1 MKKTVLT
8 VLCLFAVLTLSAAKT
23 QVILLAN
30 GKDASITAS
39 AQNKSVEL
47 YSKILK
53 DKKTKTRTSS
63 FVYFFATN
71 KSDKT
76 LKKIDFKFD
85 AGKCDLTLHIGHPK
99 TDKLM
104 WYSIKINDKEYIK
117 DTKKGELIGIRKI
130 PIEKVTEKKTFTFSA
145 SFRAPTRNDLK
156 AVKNKAGKK
165 SK

>member
-8 VLCLFAVLTLSAAKT
+8 ALCLLAVLTLSAAKT

-30 GKDASITAS
+30 GKDANITAT

-47 YSKILK
+47 YSRAGK
-53 DKKTKTRTSS
+53 DRKTQSKTFSL
-63 FVYFFATN
+63 VYFFATN
-71 KSDKT
+71 KSDKN

-85 AGKCDLTLHIGHPK
+85 AEKCDLVLHIGHPK
-99 TDKLM
+99 TDKVM

-117 DTKKGELIGIRKI
+117 DTKKGELIGTKKI

-145 SFRAPTRNDLK
+145 SFRAPTRNELK
-156 AVKNKAGKK
+156 PAKTKAGKK